1 MYSPLHLTN
10 NPLLLKKLAS
20 HLKPACTELFT
31 YRNPNGKQAG
41 RYPNGLRVPL
51 LFMRSLRELS
61 DVDPTITMYDAYTEA
76 ERSILKPGREW
87 RGLQKIDGTIVP
99 LLRLDSKG

>member
-1 MYSPLHLTN
+1 M
-10 NPLLLKKLAS
+10 LLKKLAS

-51 LFMRSLRELS
+51 LFMPSLRKLS
-61 DVDPTITMYDAYTEA
+61 SVDPTITMYSKYRDE
-76 ERSILKPGREW
+76 EISILKPGREW
-87 RGLQKIDGTIVP
+87 RNLRRIDGTIVP
-99 LLRLDSKG
+99 LLELDSDSKG